1 VTLLVLPP
9 NEVDYFESLTAAG
22 AGDVMFV
29 CCGDHGRSMCSRF
42 LFTVTIWTVSLSMDE
57 PFEWVKDGLL
67 DCDELWTLQA
77 YKGLPLVSWS
87 SQS

>member
-9 NEVDYFESLTAAG
+9 NEVDYFESSTGAG

-29 CCGDHGRSMCSRF
+29 NIEARCCCGNHGRSTCKRGSF
-42 LFTVTIWTVSLSMDE
+42 LFTVMTWTLSLSM
-57 PFEWVKDGLL
+57 

-77 YKGLPLVSWS
+77 YKGLRQVSWS

>member
-9 NEVDYFESLTAAG
+9 NEVDYFESSMGAG
-22 AGDVMFV
+22 AGDVLFV
-29 CCGDHGRSMCSRF
+29 NLEARCCCDDHGRSMCKRSFF
-42 LFTVTIWTVSLSMDE
+42 LFTVTTWTLSLSM
-57 PFEWVKDGLL
+57 

-77 YKGLPLVSWS
+77 YKGLRQVSWS